1 MAAPVR
7 IRVGASVDASVE
19 RTFASIEQRAIK
31 AGANIR
37 KALQVGPSTTA
48 GPVKSQ
54 ASAVDAVTK
63 AYQQQAAA
71 ATAASG
77 AQVAGAKQATAAQQA
92 YRNTLQQL
100 RLTEEQMDRI
110 RKRARY
116 QLAFER
122 DLADRRREDSFA
134 RRISYRA
141 TRFFMPEAPIG
152 TMALRGLGSVA
163 RGLGVDTTLQSSF
176 SRSAEH
182 QRIAT
187 DLSNMGYLPNAPD
200 DADQRNRSRVDPNTM
215 IELGRRLQKQ
225 YGISTGDT
233 LGGIEK
239 YTAISGNLAGALDA
253 MPGLAMLSRAT
264 GSNLTDMADAAGN
277 VDAMLGNVPNKA
289 KLVDDVMRSVAAYSK
304 VGGVEIKDFATQM
317 ARVASAAAP
326 FEGDMSENIKQM
338 AILAQISRGKGGSPS
353 SREAA
358 RAVVGFTNTLMTPAR
373 IAAFKDEGIDVYN
386 EKGEMRDPYT
396 LIKEALVATG
406 GHPEKMN
413 EMFKNVIG
421 ARTVAGLRNVF
432 TKEGGGEA
440 GLAAV
445 DKLINVFAS
454 AGFQPGEI
462 EENAKRASETD
473 SAKAEKFNAAWD
485 DMIDNVRGR
494 LVPALEAHSESIL
507 DVAGV
512 LTNLIASGA
521 AHPGAALV
529 GMGGFAIGRSGAE
542 AALRAGIERAIME
555 KAGDPNAKMS
565 KIAAIS
571 TGLTV
576 ASMAVTTFMVG
587 TAIIDH
593 WMVKTDEK
601 DKERHRLSSETTQLG
616 MQALAAEDAG
626 EYEKA
631 KQLRQQ
637 QLEASLRD
645 IEATKEKTTP
655 SLGDLF
661 MENFTG
667 LPSWMNDALGI
678 ETAKPGTAQEQAE
691 MNKELLKS
699 QLAEAVRAREALTR
713 ISELMEAGT
722 QPVQGRV
729 IDLDE

>member
-37 KALQVGPSTTA
+37 RALQVGPSMTS

-71 ATAASG
+71 ATAAAG
-77 AQVAGAKQATAAQQA
+77 AEVSGAKQATAAQQA
-92 YRNTLQQL
+92 YKNILQQT
-100 RLTEEQMDRI
+100 RLTQEQMDRI
-110 RKRARY
+110 RSRARY
-116 QLAFER
+116 QVAYER
-122 DLADRRREDSFA
+122 DLSDRRREDSFA

-182 QRIAT
+182 QRVAT
-187 DLSNMGYLPNAPD
+187 DLSNMGYLPNDPTG
-200 DADQRNRSRVDPNTM
+200 RNTQRVDPATM
-215 IELGRRLQKQ
+215 VEMGRDLQKR
-225 YGISTGDT
+225 YGISTSDT

-239 YTAISGNLAGALDA
+239 YTAISGNLSGALAA
-253 MPGLAMLSRAT
+253 MPGLAELSRGT

-277 VDAMLGNVPNKA
+277 VDAMLGDIPNKA
-289 KLVDDVMRSVAAYSK
+289 QVVDDVMRSVAAYSK

-326 FEGDMSENIKQM
+326 FEGDMGENIKQM

-521 AHPGAALV
+521 EHPGAALV

-593 WMVKTDEK
+593 WMVKTDKE
-601 DKERHRLSSETTQLG
+601 DQERHRRTTETTNLG
-616 MQALAAEDAG
+616 LEALAAEDAG

-645 IEATKEKTTP
+645 IETTKEKTTP